1 MGRVPFLTAALLLIP
16 LSLAAQE
23 KPPEP
28 HPFWDRTNIV
38 LHVANATAQ
47 TIDGYA
53 TQHALRRN
61 RRELNPVARPFAR
74 QGWSGQAVYSF
85 GLGVGG
91 TLAASYLLHRMGY
104 HKQERLAPLII
115 ATPTAISAGFNFR
128 F

>member
-1 MGRVPFLTAALLLIP
+1 MGRAALLMAALLLVP

-23 KPPEP
+23 NPPAP

-38 LHVANATAQ
+38 LHVANVTAQ
-47 TIDGYA
+47 TIDSYA

-61 RRELNPVARPFAR
+61 RKELNPIARPFAH

-91 TLAASYLLHRMGY
+91 TLAVSYLLHRMGY

-115 ATPTAISAGFNFR
+115 GTPTAVSAGLSLR